1 MLTVKEKGILE
12 CILEHC
18 SNINEA
24 IVSINQSDFVNNK
37 IIQNSVCFDL
47 LQIGELAKKFDPNFI
62 KEYGNSPWKD
72 IKGMRDKIVHGY
84 DTLLIDKVWR
94 TATEDIK
101 PLKEYCESI
110 IEKNT

>member
-1 MLTVKEKGILE
+1 MLTVKEKGILG

-24 IVSINQSDFVNNK
+24 IVSINQSDFINNK
-37 IIQNSVCFDL
+37 IIQNSICFDL

-72 IKGMRDKIVHGY
+72 SELPPLIEVGASCAM
-84 DTLLIDKVWR
+84 TLTDQ
-94 TATEDIK
+94 A
-101 PLKEYCESI
+101 
-110 IEKNT
+110 